1 VSENE
6 TEVLVSKEVEERKLE
21 EIAAASDDAPL
32 GTFRSTSGHA
42 QQSRKIGKHLGD
54 GSELVDE
61 GAVAEMMQVVKDEVD
76 RRISEIEKHAA
87 TEQRRRLRGKV
98 HGDSP
103 KDR

>member
-6 TEVLVSKEVEERKLE
+6 TEVLISKEAEERKLE
-21 EIAAASDDAPL
+21 EIAAASDDTPL

-42 QQSRKIGKHLGD
+42 QQGRRIRKHLED
-54 GSELVDE
+54 DPEIAEE
-61 GAVAEMMQVVKDEVD
+61 GVAEMMRVVKEEVD
-76 RRISEIEKHAA
+76 RRISEMEKHAA